1 MNDSINGKNAKPAVR
16 VREVGLR
23 DGLQMVGTILT
34 AQQKLEWCRRM
45 VEAGVH
51 DIEVTSFVPPKIV
64 PQFADAVEVA
74 SGALAID
81 GLHAAALVP
90 NLKGAQRAFDVG
102 VQQVHYVLSA
112 SDAHNLK
119 NVRRSTAESV
129 EDFRRIVAERN
140 ARQSGAQP
148 GAQSGTHLGAKPV
161 VLGAGVA
168 TAFGCTI
175 AGKVEESTVLYLVET
190 LIEAGADEITIA
202 DTVGYANP
210 GQVRALMR
218 KVAELAGKVPVACH
232 FHDTR
237 GLGLANVFA
246 ALDAGVR
253 AFDSSLGGLGGCPFA
268 PNATGN
274 INTEDTVFL
283 LEAEG
288 LDTGVDIGKLL
299 AMRETLTAWLP
310 GEPFTGAIARA
321 GLPKTFGV
329 SELRPAV

>member
-1 MNDSINGKNAKPAVR
+1 MIEKDVQI
-16 VREVGLR
+16 REVGLR
-23 DGLQMVGTILT
+23 DGLQMVRTILT
-34 AQQKLEWCRRM
+34 SEQKLEWCARM
-45 VEAGVH
+45 VDAGVT
-51 DIEVTSFVPPKIV
+51 DIEVTSFVPPKVV

-74 SGALAID
+74 TGALAIE

-102 VQQVHYVLSA
+102 LRKVHYVLSA
-112 SDAHNLK
+112 SNEHNLK

-129 EDFRRIVAERN
+129 EDFVRIAA
-140 ARQSGAQP
+140 AR
-148 GAQSGTHLGAKPV
+148 HELGGDV

-175 AGKVEESTVLYLVET
+175 AGEVDERIVLGLVES
-190 LIEAGADEITIA
+190 LMEAGAQEITIA

-210 GQVRALMR
+210 AQVRALMKR
-218 KVAELAGKVPVACH
+218 VLALTGQLPVACH

-237 GLGLANVFA
+237 GLGLANVMA

-253 AFDSSLGGLGGCPFA
+253 AFDASLGGLGGCPFA

-274 INTEDTVFL
+274 INTEDTVFM
-283 LEAEG
+283 LEAQG
-288 LDTGVDIGKLL
+288 LRTGIDIDRLL
-299 AMRETLTAWLP
+299 AIRETIAGWLP

-321 GLPKTFGV
+321 GLPKTFV
-329 SELRPAV
+329 HREAIAA

>member
-1 MNDSINGKNAKPAVR
+1 MNRRDVQI
-16 VREVGLR
+16 REVGLR
-23 DGLQMVGTILT
+23 DGLQMVRTILT
-34 AQQKLEWCRRM
+34 SEQKLEWCARM
-45 VEAGVH
+45 VDAGVT
-51 DIEVTSFVPPKIV
+51 DIEVTSIVPPKVV

-74 SGALAID
+74 TGALAIE

-102 VQQVHYVLSA
+102 LSQVHYVLSA
-112 SDAHNLK
+112 SNEHNLK

-129 EDFRRIVAERN
+129 EDFVRIAA
-140 ARQSGAQP
+140 ARGE
-148 GAQSGTHLGAKPV
+148 LNRDI

-175 AGKVEESTVLYLVET
+175 AGEVEESIVLRLVER
-190 LIEAGADEITIA
+190 LIEAGAREITIA

-210 GQVRALMR
+210 AQVNALMR
-218 KVAELAGKVPVACH
+218 RVMALAGEVPVACH

-237 GLGLANVFA
+237 GLGLANVMA

-253 AFDSSLGGLGGCPFA
+253 AFDASLGGLGGCPFA

-274 INTEDTVFL
+274 INTEDTVFM
-283 LEAEG
+283 LEAQG
-288 LDTGVDIGKLL
+288 VRTGIDIDRLL
-299 AMRETLTAWLP
+299 AIRETIAAWLP

-321 GLPKTFGV
+321 GLPRTFV
-329 SELRPAV
+329 QREAIAA

>member
-1 MNDSINGKNAKPAVR
+1 MNDEVSATPAVR

-23 DGLQMVGTILT
+23 DGLQMVRTILST
-34 AQQKLEWCRRM
+34 GQKLEWCRRM
-45 VEAGVH
+45 VEAGVR

-64 PQFADAVEVA
+64 PQFADAVDVA
-74 SGALAID
+74 RGAIEIA

-102 VQQVHYVLSA
+102 VQKVHYVLSA
-112 SDAHNLK
+112 SDAHNMK

-129 EDFRRIVAERN
+129 EDFARIVADRD
-140 ARQSGAQP
+140 ARVAGNPRAM
-148 GAQSGTHLGAKPV
+148 
-161 VLGAGVA
+161 LGAGVA

-175 AGKVEESTVLYLVET
+175 AGKVEERIVLALVET
-190 LIEAGADEITIA
+190 LIEAGADEITVA

-218 KVAELAGKVPVACH
+218 QVCALAGAVPVACH

-237 GLGLANVFA
+237 GLGLANVLA

-288 LDTGVDIGKLL
+288 IDTGIDIDKLL
-299 AMRETLTAWLP
+299 AMRETLAAWLP
-310 GEPFTGAIARA
+310 GEAFTGAIARA
-321 GLPKTFGV
+321 GLPKTFAQA
-329 SELRPAV
+329 LAA